1 MAQASAKEKRNKPKL
16 DILKPE
22 QLQKSFILQDAVYA
36 RSRISVSFPCVN
48 LKNKGKFR
56 TSKCQMKRTKAHAFS
71 CIYYNITITINSC
84 TRHEF
89 REIHMYKHAGQNFP
103 LSSNSDIL
111 TINSPRNMIKGP
123 YYVVYKNEEE
133 RWVIVF
139 LRWDNKPR
147 LGIRW
152 FYGNEGTPSVRGYA
166 TWLIIPNELTESIL
180 NGLPLTPQLRHRIHN
195 DLLK

>member
-1 MAQASAKEKRNKPKL
+1 
-16 DILKPE
+16 
-22 QLQKSFILQDAVYA
+22 
-36 RSRISVSFPCVN
+36 
-48 LKNKGKFR
+48 
-56 TSKCQMKRTKAHAFS
+56 
-71 CIYYNITITINSC
+71 
-84 TRHEF
+84 
-89 REIHMYKHAGQNFP
+89 MYKHAGQNFP
-103 LSSNSDIL
+103 LSSNSAIL

-152 FYGNEGTPSVRGYA
+152 FYGGEGTPSVRGYA

-195 DLLK
+195 DLLQ